1 MTTEQWSSVGK
12 KSPRLFHTILD
23 TRYGHAI
30 YSVGKTEPLII
41 TGVVMVRSIKVE
53 LYLASTPRTIWYNYL
68 DNPINKETSR

>member
-30 YSVGKTEPLII
+30 YSVGKDRALDYNRGSD
-41 TGVVMVRSIKVE
+41 GVQH
-53 LYLASTPRTIWYNYL
+53 
-68 DNPINKETSR
+68 